1 MATRNLPTTDVR
13 PQSEPHRTLVVL
25 QASPFCNIDCR
36 YCYLPQRSD
45 TARMSTAVLARIFEE
60 VLSSRLTEDPIVFL
74 WHLGEPLSLPLP
86 YYQNAFA
93 LCAQINTRY
102 GRTYSHSFQTNAT
115 LINADWINLIREHRV
130 GVGVSVDGPA
140 FIHDRQRINR
150 AGHGTHAAVM
160 RGITQLQEAGI
171 GFSAITVLTSFTL
184 NHVDELYRFYLDHHL
199 LDIGFNIDEIEGS
212 NANSSFAD
220 HAAPARYRQFLTTL
234 LEKISQDDGAL
245 KVREFWTTLKSV
257 ASARERPFNTLIEP
271 LKMINFDHL
280 GNFSTFCPEL
290 VAGVSAEY
298 QDFRMGNILKGSLA
312 AIYDNPVFQRV
323 QREIQSGVE
332 RCEQSCA
339 YWDLC
344 GGGSPSNKFF
354 ETGRFDVS
362 ETLACRVHKKTVV
375 DVLLDHFS

>member
-1 MATRNLPTTDVR
+1 MTTRELPTAVVR
-13 PQSEPHRTLVVL
+13 PHSEPHRTLVVL

-36 YCYLPQRSD
+36 YCYLPQRSE
-45 TARMSTAVLARIFEE
+45 TARMSPAVQDRIFEE
-60 VLSSRLTEDPIVFL
+60 VLGSPLTEDPIVFL
-74 WHLGEPLSLPLP
+74 WHLGEPLALPP
-86 YYQNAFA
+86 AYYEEAFA
-93 LCAQINTRY
+93 RCARINARY

-115 LINADWINLIREHRV
+115 LIDADWIALIREHRV

-140 FIHDRQRINR
+140 FIHDRQRVNR
-150 AGHGTHAAVM
+150 AGRGTHAAVM
-160 RGITQLQEAGI
+160 RGIAQLQEAGI

-184 NHVDELYRFYLDHHL
+184 DHIDELYRFYLDHGI

-212 NANSSFAD
+212 NATSSFAD
-220 HAAPARYRQFLTTL
+220 HAAPARYRQFLSTL
-234 LEKISQDDGAL
+234 LDKISQDGGAL

-257 ASARERPFNTLIEP
+257 ASARERPFNTLVEP

-280 GNFSTFCPEL
+280 GNVSTFCPEL

-298 QDFRMGNILKGSLA
+298 QDFRMGNILQTPLA

-323 QREIQSGVE
+323 QREIRAGVE
-332 RCEQSCA
+332 KCEQSCA
-339 YWDLC
+339 YWALC

-375 DVLLDHFS
+375 DVLLDHFA